1 MINDVDIK
9 KLKKTFATK
18 DDLNDLRKEM
28 RNSFGKLIEMV
39 VDGTNRIL
47 EKLDDKNDE
56 IKGQRIQIGDHEN
69 RIEELEHKVF
79 PQT

>member
-1 MINDVDIK
+1 M
-9 KLKKTFATK
+9 K
-18 DDLNDLRKEM
+18 DDLTKEIKDLRTEM